1 MKQETF
7 KHIARGTVL
16 TALAFI
22 AIHFIFGTSAY

>member
-1 MKQETF
+1 MTQETI
-7 KHIARGTVL
+7 KHLARGVIM